1 MDILQAAVGCDD
13 GKVYKLDVL
22 EAAGQRWIVTRWILK
37 RTYRRPARLIA
48 LEALPH
54 QTIGNV
60 YAAPPHIVVN
70 TPVPRDVLFGK
81 LPDDATEKFGVIKR
95 TRRRYPV
102 ESFRPAWA

>member
-22 EAAGQRWIVTRWILK
+22 ETAGRRWIVTRWISK
-37 RTYRRPARLIA
+37 RTYRRPARLIC
-48 LEALPH
+48 LEAVSH

-60 YAAPPHIVVN
+60 YADPPHIVVN
-70 TPVPRDVLFGK
+70 TPLPRDVLFGT
-81 LPDDATEKFGVIKR
+81 LPSGAAEEFGIIKR

-102 ESFRPAWA
+102 EGFRKPGA